1 MILKLEEILNRSV
14 IPERR
19 SLKVNQELSRNE
31 TAEEMGFEN
40 VKKRLEE
47 VERKLNNSKSESKV
61 KGKLE
66 ETNKAITKLEHE
78 FWGGKF
84 SLSVVVFVKLLI
96 IGNSRLSNV

>member
-1 MILKLEEILNRSV
+1 VILKLEEILNISV

-31 TAEEMGFEN
+31 TAEEMEFEI

-61 KGKLE
+61 KEKLE
-66 ETNKAITKLEHE
+66 ETNETITKLEHE

-84 SLSVVVFVKLLI
+84 FLLLLLS
-96 IGNSRLSNV
+96 SS

>member
-1 MILKLEEILNRSV
+1 VILKLEEILNISV

-31 TAEEMGFEN
+31 TAEEMEFEI
-40 VKKRLEE
+40 VKKRLED

-66 ETNKAITKLEHE
+66 DENDETNETITKLEHE

-84 SLSVVVFVKLLI
+84 SLLL
-96 IGNSRLSNV
+96 LSS

>member
-1 MILKLEEILNRSV
+1 VILKLEEILNRSV

-40 VKKRLEE
+40 VKKRLEA

-61 KGKLE
+61 KEKLE
-66 ETNKAITKLEHE
+66 ETNETITKLEHE

-84 SLSVVVFVKLLI
+84 SLLL
-96 IGNSRLSNV
+96 LSS

>member
-1 MILKLEEILNRSV
+1 MNQKLL
-14 IPERR
+14 
-19 SLKVNQELSRNE
+19 QNE
-31 TAEEMGFEN
+31 TAEEMEFEI

-61 KGKLE
+61 KDKLE

-84 SLSVVVFVKLLI
+84 SLLL
-96 IGNSRLSNV
+96 LSS

>member
-1 MILKLEEILNRSV
+1 VILKLEEILNISV

-31 TAEEMGFEN
+31 TAEEMEFEI

-47 VERKLNNSKSESKV
+47 VERKLNNSKLESKF
-61 KGKLE
+61 KGKLADE
-66 ETNKAITKLEHE
+66 NDETNETITKLEHE

-84 SLSVVVFVKLLI
+84 FLLLLLS
-96 IGNSRLSNV
+96 SS

>member
-1 MILKLEEILNRSV
+1 VILKLEEILNRSV

-31 TAEEMGFEN
+31 TAEETGFEI

-61 KGKLE
+61 KEKLE
-66 ETNKAITKLEHE
+66 ETNETITKLEHE

-84 SLSVVVFVKLLI
+84 SLLL
-96 IGNSRLSNV
+96 LSS